1 MHRVSQSGSRPPKAP
16 GDDGELGGM
25 GSTFK
30 EKVLGGPSK
39 PNNIRN
45 LISEGAMTLEFEGGD
60 RLLPKFNIVQPTFE
74 QLCLPW
80 KECLVIKILGKN
92 IGYLTMRD
100 RLHTL
105 WKLQGGFELIDISQ
119 GYFMVKFDL
128 AADTEKVMQGGP
140 WMLFDHYLIVRP
152 WSPEFVAADAKVDST
167 LVWVRFP
174 RLGMV
179 FYDESVL
186 LTIASAIGKPIKV
199 DLNTLNMTRGR
210 FARVC
215 VEIRLDQPV
224 VGKFNL
230 NGIWYNVEYEG
241 LHLLCA
247 SCGCYGHIMRNF
259 SRTIPT
265 QEQHSPS
272 ALDATTEGNKTSIID
287 EAGHEANSVLKDG
300 LTASQFPK
308 GNAPEPHGDWL
319 VVRRRN
325 RKQNHKRLS
334 SKNHAPHYREA
345 PNYVANNFEGIV
357 NNMGR
362 QNKTDSTTKD
372 SGAHHNN
379 ETCVASDSPVTRMGH
394 AMQFHATNQ
403 AQENMVQQKEK
414 SEAGLRRL
422 NLNKIPLGSL

>member
-1 MHRVSQSGSRPPKAP
+1 
-16 GDDGELGGM
+16 M

-39 PNNIRN
+39 PNNVRN
-45 LISEGAMTLEFEGGD
+45 LISEGAIPLEFEGGD
-60 RLLPKFNIVQPTFE
+60 RLLPKFNIAQPTLE

-80 KECLVIKILGKN
+80 KECLVVKILRKN
-92 IGYLTMRD
+92 IGYLTMRY

-128 AADTEKVMQGGP
+128 VADREKVMQGWP

-152 WSPEFVAADAKVDST
+152 WSPEFMAADAKVDST

-174 RLGMV
+174 GLRMV

-247 SCGCYGHIMRNF
+247 SCGCYGHIMRNC
-259 SRTIPT
+259 SRTLST
-265 QEQHSPS
+265 QE
-272 ALDATTEGNKTSIID
+272 
-287 EAGHEANSVLKDG
+287 
-300 LTASQFPK
+300 
-308 GNAPEPHGDWL
+308 
-319 VVRRRN
+319 
-325 RKQNHKRLS
+325 
-334 SKNHAPHYREA
+334 
-345 PNYVANNFEGIV
+345 
-357 NNMGR
+357 
-362 QNKTDSTTKD
+362 
-372 SGAHHNN
+372 
-379 ETCVASDSPVTRMGH
+379 
-394 AMQFHATNQ
+394 
-403 AQENMVQQKEK
+403 
-414 SEAGLRRL
+414 
-422 NLNKIPLGSL
+422 